1 MWHVD
6 RSFESSGLIPEAKL
20 LIDDWLRAGD
30 KARLVEALTSVLR
43 DGVGEFTGRGRPEP
57 VEKISAELSKWE
69 PAEIADLLWVLLK
82 KEPEEAIWRFLKH

>member
-30 KARLVEALTSVLR
+30 KARLVESLTSVLK
-43 DGVGEFTGRGRPEP
+43 DGVGEFAVTDF
-57 VEKISAELSKWE
+57 AL
-69 PAEIADLLWVLLK
+69 
-82 KEPEEAIWRFLKH
+82 